1 MYVGG
6 FKMTRYEWNYD
17 GKGGFIAYKK
27 SNIGL
32 GDIMVF
38 YCGATFIDE
47 NRMKNNKR
55 FLNDDGLG
63 SD

>member
-1 MYVGG
+1 
-6 FKMTRYEWNYD
+6 MTRYEWNYN
-17 GKGGFIAYKK
+17 GKGGFIAYEK

-38 YCGATFIDE
+38 YCGATFINED
-47 NRMKNNKR
+47 RMKNNKR
-55 FLNDDGLG
+55 FLNDDGIG